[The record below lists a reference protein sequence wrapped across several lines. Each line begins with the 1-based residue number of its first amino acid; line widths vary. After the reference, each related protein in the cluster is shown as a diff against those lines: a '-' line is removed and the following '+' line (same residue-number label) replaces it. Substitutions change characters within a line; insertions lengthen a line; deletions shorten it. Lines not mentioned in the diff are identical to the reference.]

1 VAELIFDKYE
11 IQSRL
16 AVGGMGEVFY
26 AVQKGVKGFE
36 RPVILKSL
44 LPDLATQDSH
54 IEQFLDEARVAAT
67 LNHPNVVSIFEVGKW
82 NGQYFLAM
90 EYIRGRNVAQLLK
103 ASIARELPVPPAVLL
118 TVLRDA
124 AVGLDHAHRA
134 HDQQG
139 RPLHIVHRD
148 ISPQNIMVRDDGV
161 TKVVDFGIARAANRS
176 TRTATGAVKGKL
188 AYMSPEQLRGEETTA
203 RSDQYS
209 LGIVLWEMATARR
222 LFKSDQEVELIKQVL
237 EAQVQPPSSVK
248 PGLPKELDEIA
259 LTMLSR
265 DPSGRFET
273 TAHAAQALA
282 ELLQKLSPPGGQVV
296 AEYLAQLGPIAAPA
310 PSPPVASRGGNF
322 VIPLKVPPTTA
333 TVALGT
339 GKTARRLW
347 PWVAGL
353 ALVGGVAGV
362 GAMALLRRG
371 EVPVPPPPARVVTPE
386 PVPAEP
392 KKTEPSPAKTEPKE
406 AKPAVLVVHTR
417 PSGAAV
423 RVDGRTQGN
432 SPVEVPVRAGE
443 SHMVAAEKPGFKREE
458 LEVAALDEG
467 ARRHEELVLTALPA
481 ARREVVTAPPAPAGP
496 GTLTLTTEPWSKVFE
511 GGELLGSTPLW
522 KVKLPAGP
530 HTLTFIN
537 EGKGLNVTKVVN
549 VKAGEETKLELSLS
563 K

>member
-44 LPDLATQDSH
+44 LPDLASQEGH

-82 NGQYFLAM
+82 SGQYFLAM
-90 EYIRGRNVAQLLK
+90 EYIRGRNVAQLIK
-103 ASIARELPVPPAVLL
+103 ASVKQELRLPPAVFL

-124 AVGLDHAHRA
+124 ALGLDHAHRA
-134 HDQQG
+134 HDAQG

-188 AYMSPEQLRGEETTA
+188 AYMSPEQLQGETLTP

-237 EAQVQPPSSVK
+237 QAKVPPPSEVA
-248 PGLPKELDEIA
+248 PGLPKELDEVA

-265 DPSGRFET
+265 DPDKRFES
-273 TAHAAQALA
+273 TAEAARALS
-282 ELLQKLSPPGGQVV
+282 ELLQKLSPPGAQVV
-296 AEYLAQLGPIAAPA
+296 AEYLAQLGPTEAPA
-310 PSPPVASRGGNF
+310 PSPPSPRAGNF
-322 VIPLKVPPTTA
+322 VIPLKAPEAATLDLSPTRA
-333 TVALGT
+333 RRKVGVLLGALAVAGVALG
-339 GKTARRLW
+339 L
-347 PWVAGL
+347 
-353 ALVGGVAGV
+353 
-362 GAMALLRRG
+362 GAMAL
-371 EVPVPPPPARVVTPE
+371 VQKPPQVRVAVEPAPPAVAETPREPKPPE
-386 PVPAEP
+386 PTPTPGPSKAEAP
-392 KKTEPSPAKTEPKE
+392 
-406 AKPAVLVVHTR
+406 KPAVLVVRTR
-417 PSGAAV
+417 PAGAAV
-423 RVDGRTQGN
+423 RIDGRPQGQ
-432 SPVEVPVRAGE
+432 SPVELEVRAGE
-443 SHMVAAEKPGFKREE
+443 SHMVAAEKAGFRREE
-458 LEVAALDEG
+458 RELTALKDGE
-467 ARRHEELVLTALPA
+467 RREEELVLTAAPG
-481 ARREVVTAPPAPAGP
+481 RREPVAAPVSEGP
-496 GTLTLTTEPWSKVFE
+496 GALTLTTEPWSKVFE

-522 KVKLPAGP
+522 KVKLAAGP
-530 HTLTFIN
+530 HTLTFVN
-537 EGKGLNVTKVVN
+537 EGKGLNVTRVVN
-549 VKAGEETKLELSLS
+549 VKGGVETKVELSLTR
-563 K
+563 